1 MGGLDVFP
9 TTINSLNLRS
19 RLERNSTATSENL
32 VLSYVLTNNSI
43 SSRNNGCDSISRVN
57 TIRKPCCHGF
67 AHKTTKCRSYKNSNN
82 SNDWC
87 LHSQSSQAKPTR
99 KIPLVCYL
107 RVESVGSCRS
117 QVHLYIPAWVKPIK
131 VINHENNL
139 LPIKKTG
146 KKTPA
151 GMGKATDTA
160 VIINCNKKS
169 QEKRKFIWW

>member
-1 MGGLDVFP
+1 MGVIASPELTPSGNHVAMASP
-9 TTINSLNLRS
+9 TRRPNAAPTK
-19 RLERNSTATSENL
+19 TAITQMIDAC
-32 VLSYVLTNNSI
+32 T
-43 SSRNNGCDSISRVN
+43 
-57 TIRKPCCHGF
+57 
-67 AHKTTKCRSYKNSNN
+67 
-82 SNDWC
+82 
-87 LHSQSSQAKPTR
+87 HSQARPRPTR

-107 RVESVGSCRS
+107 RVESVSSCRS
-117 QVHLYIPAWVKPIK
+117 QVHLYIPTWVKPIK

-169 QEKRKFIWW
+169 QEKRKFIW